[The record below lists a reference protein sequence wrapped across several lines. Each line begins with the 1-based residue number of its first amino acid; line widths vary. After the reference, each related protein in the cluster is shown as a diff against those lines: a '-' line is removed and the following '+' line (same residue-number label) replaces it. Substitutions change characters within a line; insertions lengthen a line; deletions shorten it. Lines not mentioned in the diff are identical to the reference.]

1 MVGGEEAS
9 SVNPHPHLPNPPTL
23 QSPVSTSK
31 SGFTLRSGHWEI
43 NLLGCAQSVT
53 VLTAGGAGDDII
65 ISGGSEGHTQ
75 EMRKS
80 LTSCTQLCIWC
91 VYGVKDQGM

>member
-9 SVNPHPHLPNPPTL
+9 TPPPSLSNPPTL

-43 NLLGCAQSVT
+43 NLSGCAQSVT
-53 VLTAGGAGDDII
+53 VLTAGGAGDDNI

-80 LTSCTQLCIWC
+80 SCTQLRIWC
-91 VYGVKDQGM
+91 V